1 MDARSD
7 LYAVGVI
14 AYEMLTGR
22 PPFEGKETS
31 KLLYDQVYTRVPD
44 MSAVAPTNVKI
55 DRRVE
60 GLVRRALEK
69 DREDRY
75 ATTQEFA
82 EALLAGESGST
93 GLLPMLRGLF
103 RRKK

>member
-1 MDARSD
+1 MSPAAAAGSADS
-7 LYAVGVI
+7 
-14 AYEMLTGR
+14 
-22 PPFEGKETS
+22 TS
-31 KLLYDQVYTRVPD
+31 LRGESPTVPVAGD
-44 MSAVAPTNVKI
+44 WTSSAVAPTNVKI